1 MTCVDSN
8 RRPNDHC
15 SAKPMSFD
23 KITSETR
30 GFKIA
35 LLNVNSLTKHVGEL
49 KVFMANKPLDVL
61 AINESKLDLVD
72 SDRLDNLQDCNIV
85 RRDKNKHGGGVCF
98 YLRNTITFSRQYQL
112 ENDDL

>member
-1 MTCVDSN
+1 MTCVNRN

-23 KITSETR
+23 KITPEIR

-35 LLNVNSLTKHVGEL
+35 VLNVNSLAKHINEL
-49 KVFMANKPLDVL
+49 KVFMANNALDVL

-72 SDRLDNLQDCNIV
+72 SDRWLI
-85 RRDKNKHGGGVCF
+85 
-98 YLRNTITFSRQYQL
+98 
-112 ENDDL
+112 

>member
-1 MTCVDSN
+1 MDGN

-35 LLNVNSLTKHVGEL
+35 LLNVNGLTKHIDEL
-49 KVFMANKPLDVL
+49 
-61 AINESKLDLVD
+61 
-72 SDRLDNLQDCNIV
+72 RLYG
-85 RRDKNKHGGGVCF
+85 K
-98 YLRNTITFSRQYQL
+98 
-112 ENDDL
+112 

>member
-1 MTCVDSN
+1 MAILDSN
-8 RRPNDHC
+8 RQPSDHC

-23 KITSETR
+23 TITSETR

-35 LLNVNSLTKHVGEL
+35 LLNVNSLTKHIDKL

-72 SDRLDNLQDCNIV
+72 SDHYWLI
-85 RRDKNKHGGGVCF
+85 
-98 YLRNTITFSRQYQL
+98 
-112 ENDDL
+112 

>member
-8 RRPNDHC
+8 RRPKDHC
-15 SAKPMSFD
+15 SAKPLSFD
-23 KITSETR
+23 KITSEIR

-35 LLNVNSLTKHVGEL
+35 LLNVNSLTKHIDEL

-72 SDRLDNLQDCNIV
+72 SDRLVIILFARIET
-85 RRDKNKHGGGVCF
+85 
-98 YLRNTITFSRQYQL
+98 NTVVEFAFTCEIQ
-112 ENDDL
+112 